1 MNSFFYNMCCK
12 THPSPAWRGG
22 KAWEV
27 FTLVIGCGSG
37 AFLGAA
43 LSCFPKEA
51 TLLPSGFQLI
61 IPTS

>member
-27 FTLVIGCGSG
+27 FTLVKRGTSG
-37 AFLGAA
+37 AFLGVA
-43 LSCFPKEA
+43 LASFSKEA